1 MTRTGHGY
9 SHRRRILLSR
19 RHSFLDHSIPLPA
32 RRASSH
38 PLRTLVSSRLAK
50 PDCLCLYRR
59 HNYCFY
65 LYKFIQKKILFHLL
79 RDNISSDG
87 RSRQLSIRLN
97 YSALLQSTQVL
108 SHCAHFVESQHSF
121 SQEASHGFS
130 ALSQPAQSA
139 HSVAAHSPAFSE
151 LLLHAHEA
159 AANIAA
165 TTANDI
171 NTFFMVTK
179 LIVLNKTLPDK
190 GTIEFSKLQI
200 YPTQM
205 PTCQAQTPPYP
216 KFFHL

>member
-1 MTRTGHGY
+1 LQNQTVFVFTVAIITVFI
-9 SHRRRILLSR
+9 S
-19 RHSFLDHSIPLPA
+19 
-32 RRASSH
+32 
-38 PLRTLVSSRLAK
+38 T
-50 PDCLCLYRR
+50 
-59 HNYCFY
+59 N
-65 LYKFIQKKILFHLL
+65 LYKKKILFHLL

-121 SQEASHGFS
+121 SQDASHGFS

-165 TTANDI
+165 ATANDI
-171 NTFFMVTK
+171 NTFFIVTK
-179 LIVLNKTLPDK
+179 VNCIKQNT
-190 GTIEFSKLQI
+190 T
-200 YPTQM
+200 
-205 PTCQAQTPPYP
+205 
-216 KFFHL
+216 